1 MPAKVIF
8 FAATVIVAAG
18 IVAYENR
25 EQVYEFVDRTRRK
38 VANSLQALAGE
49 IRPHRDRIAM
59 SSNISFSGSTA
70 YREDES
76 EKREQEARAEAER
89 SFSKEAEA
97 YGFASS
103 SGFYNENNAAAGNA
117 RHRPQFGAVPQAS
130 VVFDAA
136 TESPRLSSPPLAS
149 IKIADFVSRRS
160 SIETLHQEKP
170 LPQTPP
176 APPPKPQSPIGGLP
190 YSADVAAFLNPFTDA
205 AVIQIQNPIVEEAPA
220 QANATTSRTNSS
232 TEDLEGHI
240 PHPFESSQPY
250 WSIHEW
256 AENTTH
262 TPVSSAP
269 SLAGSAAEEIGQPA
283 DDVLSD
289 FGSEVESVGS
299 WTEVGSSVS
308 GDDN

>member
-8 FAATVIVAAG
+8 LAATVIVAAG

-49 IRPHRDRIAM
+49 IRPRDRIAL
-59 SSNISFSGSTA
+59 SSNVSFSGPTA
-70 YREDES
+70 YREDEN
-76 EKREQEARAEAER
+76 EKREEARAEAER

-103 SGFYNENNAAAGNA
+103 SRFVNENNTAAGSV
-117 RHRPQFGAVPQAS
+117 RHRGPQFGAVPQAS

-136 TESPRLSSPPLAS
+136 TESPKLSSPPLTPV
-149 IKIADFVSRRS
+149 KVADFVSRRS
-160 SIETLHQEKP
+160 STETLHQEKP

-176 APPPKPQSPIGGLP
+176 APPPKPQSPISGNSP
-190 YSADVAAFLNPFTDA
+190 FSPDVLAFLNPFSDT
-205 AVIQIQNPIVEEAPA
+205 AVIQTPAIEETSV
-220 QANATTSRTNSS
+220 QANTTTSRTASS
-232 TEDLEGHI
+232 TEDQEGHI

-262 TPVSSAP
+262 TPVSSTP
-269 SLAGSAAEEIGQPA
+269 SLAGSAAEEIDQPA

>member
-8 FAATVIVAAG
+8 LAATVIVAAG

-38 VANSLQALAGE
+38 VANSLQALASE
-49 IRPHRDRIAM
+49 IRPRDRIAL
-59 SSNISFSGSTA
+59 SSNVQFSGSTA
-70 YREDES
+70 YKEDES

-103 SGFYNENNAAAGNA
+103 SRFYDENNTAAGNV
-117 RHRPQFGAVPQAS
+117 RHRGAQFGAVPQAS

-136 TESPRLSSPPLAS
+136 TESPRLSSPQLTP
-149 IKIADFVSRRS
+149 IKVSDFISRRS
-160 SIETLHQEKP
+160 STETLHQEKP

-176 APPPKPQSPIGGLP
+176 APPPKPQSPVGGSLP
-190 YSADVAAFLNPFTDA
+190 YSSEVAAFLNPFADLA
-205 AVIQIQNPIVEEAPA
+205 AIQNPVTEEAPA
-220 QANATTSRTNSS
+220 QANTTTSRTVSS
-232 TEDLEGHI
+232 TEDQEGRI

-262 TPVSSAP
+262 TPISSAP
-269 SLAGSAAEEIGQPA
+269 SLAGSAAEEIDQPA